1 MEEIKCKYIYKKG
14 IYKDQI
20 CNKINCKI
28 HNKSHNKKLITH
40 KNTHTQT
47 NEKPLSNSVVTV
59 SVTIPQ
65 DHKNT
70 KINNPDN
77 NTTITNITKNISK
90 NITKK
95 TSNIKLQ
102 DQNVLDDEKIILKNK
117 ILECDT
123 TLENKFVMMK
133 HYKNMIKSESDS
145 SEYYKNKQFI
155 ESCVDIPWNKYYDT
169 FKHIHQ
175 NKEYIKI
182 FIQNLKDELDKN
194 IYGMDNVKNEIINH
208 ICKFITNPTSTRNN
222 LALYGSAGVCKT
234 RFIKVLSNLLNLPM
248 QIISLGGVRDASYL
262 LGHNYTYM
270 ESKCGS
276 IVQNIIDSNMMNPIL
291 YFDELDKVSQTE
303 QGQDIYSVLSHL
315 TDESLNANF
324 SDHYLHGIKIDLSQ
338 VFYIFTFNDISKI
351 NKVLLDRLNI
361 IYVDSPSKSDK
372 IVILKDYCISPI
384 IENIGI
390 NINIVFDT
398 DCFNMVIDYVDQ
410 QIDVSMS
417 SGIRESIRIFEKILL
432 EMNKEILLECD
443 EITDNLFID
452 SNTFKTYFNKMKKQ
466 FFFLNNHKSD
476 IPFSMY
482 I

>member
-1 MEEIKCKYIYKKG
+1 MEEIKCNYIYKKG

-70 KINNPDN
+70 KINNQDN
-77 NTTITNITKNISK
+77 NTTIT

-234 RFIKVLSNLLNLPM
+234 RFIKVL
-248 QIISLGGVRDASYL
+248 
-262 LGHNYTYM
+262 
-270 ESKCGS
+270 
-276 IVQNIIDSNMMNPIL
+276 
-291 YFDELDKVSQTE
+291 
-303 QGQDIYSVLSHL
+303 
-315 TDESLNANF
+315 
-324 SDHYLHGIKIDLSQ
+324 
-338 VFYIFTFNDISKI
+338 
-351 NKVLLDRLNI
+351 
-361 IYVDSPSKSDK
+361 
-372 IVILKDYCISPI
+372 
-384 IENIGI
+384 
-390 NINIVFDT
+390 
-398 DCFNMVIDYVDQ
+398 
-410 QIDVSMS
+410 
-417 SGIRESIRIFEKILL
+417 
-432 EMNKEILLECD
+432 
-443 EITDNLFID
+443 
-452 SNTFKTYFNKMKKQ
+452 
-466 FFFLNNHKSD
+466 
-476 IPFSMY
+476 
-482 I
+482 